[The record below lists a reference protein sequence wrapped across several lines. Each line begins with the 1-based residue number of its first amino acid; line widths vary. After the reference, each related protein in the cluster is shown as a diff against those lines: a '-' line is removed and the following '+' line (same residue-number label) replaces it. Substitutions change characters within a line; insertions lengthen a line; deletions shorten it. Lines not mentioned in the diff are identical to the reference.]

1 VPVHLSPN
9 KGIYNVKHLILA
21 LSALGLL
28 IAARADEAK
37 GPDKKASY
45 IIGHNIGKS
54 VNGGLTRDNA
64 PVDLDELQR
73 GFKDGLAGKELG
85 MDQQEMAQVMNAF
98 SQRIHQAREQ
108 KSKGFLAAFAKEEGV
123 KKTDSGLLYKV
134 LTEGKGESPKAT
146 DTVKVNYRGTLT
158 DGKEF
163 DSSYKRGKPTEF
175 EVGKLIPGWTEA
187 LQMMK
192 PGSKW
197 KLVIPGNLAYGEQGR
212 PPVIGPNETLVF
224 EMELLSIVK

>member
-9 KGIYNVKHLILA
+9 KGIHNVKHLILA

-28 IAARADEAK
+28 IAVRADEAK

-45 IIGHNIGKS
+45 IIGHNIGNS
-54 VNGGLTRDNA
+54 VSGGLKRDNA

-85 MDQQEMAQVMNAF
+85 MDQQEVGKIMNAF
-98 SQRIHQAREQ
+98 SQRIRDA
-108 KSKGFLAAFAKEEGV
+108 KAKGSKAFLDTFAKEEGV

-134 LTEGKGESPKAT
+134 LAEGKGKSPKAT

-163 DSSYKRGKPTEF
+163 DSSYKRGKPAEF

-197 KLVIPGNLAYGEQGR
+197 KLVIPGNLAYGERGA
-212 PPVIGPNETLVF
+212 PPMIGPNETLVF